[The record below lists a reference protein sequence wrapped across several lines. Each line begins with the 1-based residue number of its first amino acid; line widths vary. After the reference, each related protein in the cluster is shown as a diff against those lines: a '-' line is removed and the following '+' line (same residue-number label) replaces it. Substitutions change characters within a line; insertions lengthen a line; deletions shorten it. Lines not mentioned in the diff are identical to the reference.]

1 MTTQADGFRHHQH
14 HPLPM
19 WMKLVIHIFM
29 PLLKRM
35 VNHDDNTSSLV
46 DFIINIIPLNLYVDE
61 TMMTIYLFDDTIT
74 RH

>member
-1 MTTQADGFRHHQH
+1 MTTQADGFRQH

-35 VNHDDNTSSLV
+35 VNKDDNTSSLV

-61 TMMTIYLFDDTIT
+61 TLMTIYLFDDTIT